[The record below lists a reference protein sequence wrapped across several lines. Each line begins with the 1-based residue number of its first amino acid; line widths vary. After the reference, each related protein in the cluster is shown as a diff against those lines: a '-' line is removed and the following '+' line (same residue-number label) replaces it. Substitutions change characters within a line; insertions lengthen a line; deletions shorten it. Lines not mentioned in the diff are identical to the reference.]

1 MSDIIKLL
9 PDNVANQIA
18 AGEVVQRPASAVKEL
33 LENAIDA
40 GANKIQLIL
49 KDAGK
54 ALIQVIDNGCG
65 MSPADARMCFERHA
79 TSKVRNAE
87 DLFAIRT
94 MGFRGEAMA
103 SIAAI
108 AQVEMKTR
116 RHEDE
121 LGTQIEIEG
130 SSFLSQEPVAA
141 AEGTSISVKNLFFN
155 TPARRNFLKSNPAE
169 MRHVLDEF
177 QRVSLANP
185 QIAFSLHHDG
195 AEIYRLPSSS
205 LKQRIIHLFGNNY
218 NQRLIPVE
226 EETTIINLKG
236 FIGKPEFAK
245 KTRGEQFFFVN
256 NRFIKDGYLNHAI
269 NKAYQELLSEENF
282 PLYVLFI
289 DIDPSKIDVNVHPT
303 KTEIKY
309 LEEKSIYAIIHSA
322 VKRSLGKF
330 NISPTIDF
338 DVETGFSGM
347 ISPKAPED
355 IVPPTISFNPD
366 FNPFKEDRVSESPAE
381 QVKIDLPGQGE
392 RENFTPLQKQLMQ
405 VHNRYIISQ
414 IKSGLMVI
422 DQQAAHERIL
432 YERFIVHL
440 EDRKGASQQSLF
452 PQTVTLSPND
462 YELAKGLLEDIKSL
476 GFEVREFGKNTLVI
490 EGIPV
495 DLGSS
500 NLNETQLFE
509 HLIEGFKNSQQELK
523 LDKRDALARSMA
535 RNSAIKG
542 GAVLSQEE
550 MNTLIEQL
558 FACKTPNFIVKNLLI
573 INILFFAA
581 TYVFQSKGIEL
592 AQYLGAFYFDS
603 VYFKVWQPI
612 SYMFMHG
619 GFTHILFNMFALY
632 MFGSILESRWG
643 AKRFINFYLI
653 TGLGAL
659 ALQWAVQAFEVYHIT
674 GTAINQSPGLLEHLE
689 KGQFNPA
696 QFTEIQAATLHG
708 IYFSP
713 MVGASGAIFGLLVAF
728 GMLYPNT
735 ELYIMFIPVPVK
747 AKYIIP
753 IYIVVELFLGV
764 ASFQGDS
771 VAHYAHLGGALL
783 GFILVKLW
791 KDKNTF
797 YDYYD

>member
-1 MSDIIKLL
+1 MSDIIQLL
-9 PDNVANQIA
+9 PDSVANQIA

-40 GANKIQLIL
+40 GANKIKLIL

-65 MSPADARMCFERHA
+65 MSVTDARMCFERHA
-79 TSKVRNAE
+79 TSKVRKAE

-108 AQVEMKTR
+108 AQIEMKTR
-116 RHEDE
+116 RYEDE
-121 LGTQIEIEG
+121 IGTLVEIEG
-130 SSFLSQEPVAA
+130 ANFVKQEPVATP
-141 AEGTSISVKNLFFN
+141 EGTSICVKNLFFN

-169 MRHVLDEF
+169 MRHIIEEF
-177 QRVSLANP
+177 QRISMANP
-185 QIAFSLHHDG
+185 AITFSLHHDG
-195 AEIYRLPSSS
+195 VEIYRLPAAV
-205 LKQRIIHLFGNNY
+205 LKQRIIHLFGNTY

-226 EETTIINLKG
+226 EETSIINIKG
-236 FIGKPEFAK
+236 YIGKPEFAK

-256 NRFIKDGYLNHAI
+256 NRFIRDAYLNHAV
-269 NKAYQELLSEENF
+269 NKAYQELLPEENF

-289 DIDPSKIDVNVHPT
+289 DIDPAKIDVNVHPT

-347 ISPKAPED
+347 ITPKAPED

-366 FNPFKEDRVSESPAE
+366 FNPFAGEKSTGRTPSYGGGFDVKTAGNKNWGSLYDIVKQDTVE
-381 QVKIDLPGQGE
+381 QATMGLDGAARQDD
-392 RENFTPLQKQLMQ
+392 NFKPLQKQLMQ
-405 VHNRYIISQ
+405 VHNRYIVSQ

-432 YERFIVHL
+432 YERFLVHL

-462 YELAKGLLEDIKSL
+462 YELAKSLLEDIKSL

-495 DLGSS
+495 DLGSG
-500 NLNETQLFE
+500 NINETQLFE

-535 RNSAIKG
+535 RNSAIKNG
-542 GAVLSQEE
+542 VSLGQEE

-558 FACKTPNFIVKNLLI
+558 FACKTPNF
-573 INILFFAA
+573 
-581 TYVFQSKGIEL
+581 S
-592 AQYLGAFYFDS
+592 
-603 VYFKVWQPI
+603 I
-612 SYMFMHG
+612 SG
-619 GFTHILFNMFALY
+619 RPVIQTLTL
-632 MFGSILESRWG
+632 
-643 AKRFINFYLI
+643 
-653 TGLGAL
+653 
-659 ALQWAVQAFEVYHIT
+659 
-674 GTAINQSPGLLEHLE
+674 
-689 KGQFNPA
+689 
-696 QFTEIQAATLHG
+696 TEI
-708 IYFSP
+708 
-713 MVGASGAIFGLLVAF
+713 
-728 GMLYPNT
+728 
-735 ELYIMFIPVPVK
+735 
-747 AKYIIP
+747 
-753 IYIVVELFLGV
+753 
-764 ASFQGDS
+764 
-771 VAHYAHLGGALL
+771 
-783 GFILVKLW
+783 
-791 KDKNTF
+791 DKKF
-797 YDYYD
+797 EK